1 MARRAP
7 QSYLPAEIPMC
18 ERIDGPSAEPLGL
31 AEAKAFL
38 RLDTDAQDGVV
49 AALIA
54 AARQWVESETRRI
67 LLSQTWRF
75 TRDAWP
81 PSGLIAVPLAPVRA
95 VLAAR
100 LVAEDGTTQD
110 LPLDLFT
117 FAGARLPPLIAVDLA
132 RAPAPTRRLGGIVLE
147 LQLGYG
153 ATPAELPADLVQA
166 VRQLVAFLHEHR
178 DEPGDQGRMPD
189 SILAL
194 LRPYRSVRL

>member
-1 MARRAP
+1 
-7 QSYLPAEIPMC
+7 MC
-18 ERIDGPSAEPLGL
+18 ERIDGPSAEPLAL

-38 RLDTDAQDGVV
+38 RIDSDAEDAVV

-54 AARQWVESETRRI
+54 AARQWVESETRHI
-67 LLSQTWRF
+67 LLHQTWRL

-100 LVAEDGTTQD
+100 MVAEDGTTQD

-117 FAGARLPPLIAVDLA
+117 LAGARLPPLIAVDLT

-147 LQLGYG
+147 LQMGHG
-153 ATPAELPADLVQA
+153 AAPEEVPADLLQG
-166 VRQLVAFLHEHR
+166 VRQLVAFLHAHR
-178 DEPGDQGRMPD
+178 DEPGDQSRMPD